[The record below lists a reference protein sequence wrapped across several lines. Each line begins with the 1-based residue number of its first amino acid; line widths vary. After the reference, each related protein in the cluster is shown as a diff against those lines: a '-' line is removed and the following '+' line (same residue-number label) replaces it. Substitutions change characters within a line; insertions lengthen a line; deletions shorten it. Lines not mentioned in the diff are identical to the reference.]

1 MNKPLT
7 REFLLERGYCCDNG
21 CTNCPYKDDSED
33 NWCHYSGMPS
43 PAAYKTEPITLD
55 NSDWID
61 SDNDDW
67 DGYSSDRSDGGENY
81 GDDDSSEY

>member
-1 MNKPLT
+1 MNKPLS
-7 REFLLERGYCCDNG
+7 RELLLERGYCCDNG
-21 CTNCPYKDDSED
+21 CTNCPSKDDSED

-43 PAAYKTEPITLD
+43 PAAYKAEPITLD

-67 DGYSSDRSDGGENY
+67 DGYSSDRSDGGDNY
-81 GDDDSSEY
+81 GGDDLSEY